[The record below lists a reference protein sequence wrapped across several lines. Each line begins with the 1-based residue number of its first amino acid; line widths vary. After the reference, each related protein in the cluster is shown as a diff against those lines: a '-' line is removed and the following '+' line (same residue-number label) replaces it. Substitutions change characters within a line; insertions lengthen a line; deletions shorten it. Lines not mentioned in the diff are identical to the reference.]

1 MLIQLNF
8 YIKFTV
14 DDIGENNVLIYLI
27 LSTASVTEE
36 KFLFFIIS
44 LFYCKHV
51 QYSYTVHC
59 RLTHTQK
66 NICTVCIKSM
76 CANIINQRC
85 LEI

>member
-66 NICTVCIKSM
+66 KHMYCMYKKHVCEYYKSKM
-76 CANIINQRC
+76 S
-85 LEI
+85 